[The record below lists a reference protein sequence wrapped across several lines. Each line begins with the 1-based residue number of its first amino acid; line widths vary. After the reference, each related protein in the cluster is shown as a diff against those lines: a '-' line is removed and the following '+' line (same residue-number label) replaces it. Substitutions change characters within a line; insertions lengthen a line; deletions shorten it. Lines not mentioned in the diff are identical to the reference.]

1 MPDLAVVTA
10 AVDSQTRQQSCH
22 QNGDGYRFPDVP
34 DTAHKLAFRII
45 PESAA
50 PAAFGLRTRFRD
62 IGRRIILTFFGLYF
76 Q

>member
-1 MPDLAVVTA
+1 
-10 AVDSQTRQQSCH
+10 
-22 QNGDGYRFPDVP
+22 VP